1 MKIAIPVETEE
12 SLNSVRAEDFGHAPY
27 FVIAEFEG
35 DQLVGGGLYDN
46 VSHDEFG
53 CAGIA
58 EYVAHAFEAD
68 VVIVKQISHDAF
80 AWLFNNG
87 VAVHQE
93 LEETTVVG
101 ALKRYLANQTT
112 PVTEEPCAAEGHHHH
127 SHGSECNNE
136 RDCSC
141 AS

>member
-12 SLNSVRAEDFGHAPY
+12 SLNSVRAEDFAHAPH

-68 VVIVKQISHDAF
+68 VVVVKQISHDAF

-87 VAVHQE
+87 VVVHQE
-93 LEETTVVG
+93 LEEATAAG
-101 ALKRYLANQTT
+101 ALKRYLAGQTK
-112 PVTEEPCAAEGHHHH
+112 PVTEAMCSAHDHHHGH
-127 SHGSECNNE
+127 EH
-136 RDCSC
+136 
-141 AS
+141 